1 MAEVVSRPDWAVGNN
16 EFYKHLLDNL
26 YDGVYFVDRDRR
38 ITYWNRAAEELTGFS
53 ADEVVGRCCFD
64 NLLNHTDHCG
74 EQLCHGRCP
83 LHFTIED
90 GVSREADVFLCHKQ
104 GHRVSVSVRAAPI
117 YDDQGCIVGA
127 IEIFSDNT
135 AKLNAQE
142 SSARLA
148 QALGK
153 LDSANLQL
161 RKELGDRQRAEEALM
176 RAEKLASA
184 GRMAATIAH
193 EINNPIAAVMNILYI
208 LREKETLDEAT
219 RELLGVAEEELR
231 RVASISRTTLGFYRG
246 QTTLSTVSAAKILDE
261 VLEMYSR
268 KLQESS
274 IRVEKQYAP
283 ESFLLANEGE
293 LRQVFSNL
301 ISNAIDASR
310 EGGKIRLRVRPC
322 RSWSKTNRAG
332 LRISV
337 ADYGQGIAPENLQNV
352 FEPFFTTKESV
363 GTGLGLWV
371 SSTIVQKHHG
381 RIRVRSVPD
390 RGTVFQVYLPG
401 DHPKAADAMSA

>member
-1 MAEVVSRPDWAVGNN
+1 
-16 EFYKHLLDNL
+16 
-26 YDGVYFVDRDRR
+26 
-38 ITYWNRAAEELTGFS
+38 
-53 ADEVVGRCCFD
+53 
-64 NLLNHTDHCG
+64 
-74 EQLCHGRCP
+74 
-83 LHFTIED
+83 
-90 GVSREADVFLCHKQ
+90 
-104 GHRVSVSVRAAPI
+104 
-117 YDDQGCIVGA
+117 
-127 IEIFSDNT
+127 
-135 AKLNAQE
+135 
-142 SSARLA
+142 
-148 QALGK
+148 
-153 LDSANLQL
+153 
-161 RKELGDRQRAEEALM
+161 
-176 RAEKLASA
+176 
-184 GRMAATIAH
+184 MAATIAH

-231 RVASISRTTLGFYRG
+231 RVASISLTTLGFYRG